1 MAPQQPQG
9 LCLASASPAHL
20 LLLPCALAA
29 YADHK
34 QVALRRVAARLSC
47 QGAHRVPVPCPVS
60 RVRKQRPRGEG
71 CRGLGV
77 WFFIQNWFGLSNTDA
92 FGEQG
97 RAAKNQFSAV
107 PPNSAVSM
115 DVGLVSLKPV
125 VDVTGDLKIS
135 VSIILAYLTSS
146 FYGISLAEQEKESW
160 EMSAHE
166 KLEAAEKSKVAGND
180 LFKIGKFQRAAN
192 KYNKRGYVNEDGHFE
207 DEPEKLIK
215 TLRVSCWLNHAACCL
230 KLKDFTQAI
239 SLCSKIL
246 EIESCNVKALYRRAQ
261 AYGELYDLELA
272 KTDVLKALELDPNNK
287 EVKLLQANLKKL
299 QVERNKV
306 DAKKRKVENSSH
318 NEEAKNVDAEKAEVV
333 KEL

>member
-1 MAPQQPQG
+1 MSWWQKNYG
-9 LCLASASPAHL
+9 DRNFASL
-20 LLLPCALAA
+20 VL
-29 YADHK
+29 
-34 QVALRRVAARLSC
+34 
-47 QGAHRVPVPCPVS
+47 
-60 RVRKQRPRGEG
+60 
-71 CRGLGV
+71 
-77 WFFIQNWFGLSNTDA
+77 DA

-115 DVGLVSLKPV
+115 DVELVSLKPV

-230 KLKDFTQAI
+230 KLKDFTQAT
-239 SLCSKIL
+239 SLCSKVL

-272 KTDVLKALELDPNNK
+272 RQM

-306 DAKKRKVENSSH
+306 DAKKRKVENASH
-318 NEEAKNVDAEKAEVV
+318 NEEAKVFVQSRLCIITQTETEAIAEPVFLFQSVDAEKAEVV